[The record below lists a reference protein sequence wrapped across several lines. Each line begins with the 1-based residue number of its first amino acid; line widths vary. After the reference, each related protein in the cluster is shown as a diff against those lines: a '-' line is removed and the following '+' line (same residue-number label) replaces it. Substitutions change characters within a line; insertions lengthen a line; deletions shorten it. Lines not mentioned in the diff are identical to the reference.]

1 MDRCKDPRDRA
12 TGPGYGHQLHGADDK
27 SHRIARPFQSLL
39 RLLRRPGRDTGSRSP
54 QAARPVAVPGI
65 GLGSLGMPPVD
76 AEVAR

>member
-1 MDRCKDPRDRA
+1 M
-12 TGPGYGHQLHGADDK
+12 